1 MLYETQ
7 TFKRDNISKMNFRP
21 ERIII
26 ALLVL
31 MLCLLPYA
39 MAQTPHG
46 KHLVVIDPAHG
57 GTDFGVRITDKE
69 YEKDITLAVSL
80 LLKKELDKAGNVQ
93 VLLTRSSDKD
103 VSLSERKKIIMA
115 SRSAV
120 LVSVH
125 VNAGF
130 GKTSTGYELY
140 FPGFKAASAEQ
151 SDSKEILKDMARN
164 KYLNESVRLAQLIQK
179 NMSSVFPR
187 KSRGLR
193 DASVPVIEGLSIPAV
208 VVEIGFATNPDD
220 RKRILDGNTQNA
232 VAHALSQS
240 IKDFF

>member
-1 MLYETQ
+1 
-7 TFKRDNISKMNFRP
+7 MNLWP
-21 ERIII
+21 ERIIL

-31 MLCLLPYA
+31 MICLLPNA
-39 MAQTPHG
+39 VAQTLHG
-46 KHLVVIDPAHG
+46 KNLVVIDPAHG
-57 GTDFGVRITDKE
+57 GADFGVKLTDKE

-93 VLLTRSSDKD
+93 VQLTRSSDKD

-140 FPGFKAASAEQ
+140 FPGFKTAPAEQ

-179 NMSSVFPR
+179 NMSNVFPR

-193 DASVPVIEGLSIPAV
+193 EASIPVIEGLSIPAV
-208 VVEIGFATNPDD
+208 VVEIGFATNTDD
-220 RKRILDGNTQNA
+220 KKKLMDVNTQNA
-232 VAHALSQS
+232 VAQALCQS
-240 IKDFF
+240 IKDYF

>member
-1 MLYETQ
+1 
-7 TFKRDNISKMNFRP
+7 MNLWP
-21 ERIII
+21 ERIIL
-26 ALLVL
+26 ALLML
-31 MLCLLPYA
+31 MICLLPNA
-39 MAQTPHG
+39 VAQTLHG

-57 GTDFGVRITDKE
+57 GADFGVKLTDKE
-69 YEKDITLAVSL
+69 YEKNITLAVSL

-93 VLLTRSSDKD
+93 VQLTRSSDKD

-140 FPGFKAASAEQ
+140 FPGFKAAPAEQ

-193 DASVPVIEGLSIPAV
+193 EASIPVIEGLSIPAV
-208 VVEIGFATNPDD
+208 IVEIGFATNADD
-220 RKRILDGNTQNA
+220 RKKLMDVNTQNA
-232 VAHALSQS
+232 VAHALCQS
-240 IKDFF
+240 IKDYF

>member
-1 MLYETQ
+1 
-7 TFKRDNISKMNFRP
+7 MNFWP
-21 ERIII
+21 ERIIL
-26 ALLVL
+26 ALLLL
-31 MLCLLPYA
+31 MFCLLPSA
-39 MAQTPHG
+39 IAQTPHG

-57 GTDFGVRITDKE
+57 GEDFGVKLTDKE
-69 YEKDITLAVSL
+69 YEKNVTLAISL
-80 LLKKELDKAGNVQ
+80 LLKKELDEAGNVQ
-93 VLLTRSSDKD
+93 VQLTRSSDKD
-103 VSLSERKKIIMA
+103 VSPSERKKIIMA

-193 DASVPVIEGLSIPAV
+193 EASVPVIEGLSITAV

-220 RKRILDGNTQNA
+220 RKKIMDGNTQNA
-232 VAHALSQS
+232 IAHALCQS
-240 IKDFF
+240 IKDYF